1 MSNKIELNL
10 PAPHPAQAKLI
21 HAARRFNV
29 LCCGRRWGKTVLGM
43 DRLIHPAL
51 EGKPVAWFSPTN
63 KLMSDAWRAVR
74 TTLAPV
80 TVDKSEQEKRL
91 ELIGGGVIDFW
102 SLDSPDS
109 GRGRKYAVVVVDEAA
124 MISELSEAW
133 QQSIR
138 PTLTDLQG
146 SAWFLSTPKG
156 MNYFKALFDRGQD
169 PEREDWVSWQMP
181 TSANPYIQP
190 GEIELARLDLTEA
203 AFNQEYSALFVNWE
217 GSVFRRVDEA
227 ATATEMNKPEPGHD
241 YVIGCDW
248 GRSKDYTVFIVL
260 DTTAHAIVKMDRS
273 NRTDYVVQVD
283 RLKVLSDYWQ
293 PSQII
298 AEQNGIGQ
306 PVIEQL
312 TREGLQIQPFT
323 TTNASKAQAIEA
335 LALAFE
341 RADIRILNDPNLV
354 SELVAY
360 QAERLPSG
368 LIRYGAPG
376 GGHDDMVTSLALAWS
391 AVSSQHRLIYSVPER
406 DIVVP
411 EFSIP
416 AHWPRGYGLDSRW
429 QTAAA
434 IWGAYDPQSDVLY
447 LYSEYCADAD
457 PAVHA
462 AAIRARAEWIPGLFD
477 LAANGRNRSDGARLN
492 QMYRAHGLH
501 LEHIDNSIE
510 SGIMEVSQRMQSG
523 RLKVFPSLT
532 KYLGE
537 RRLYRRD
544 ESGQVVKDRD
554 NLQDATRCL
563 VIGISRMITET
574 VEEEDEDDY
583 GGRFEQFHHG
593 PGAWMR

>member
-1 MSNKIELNL
+1 MSNKTIDLNL

-21 HAARRFNV
+21 QEAKRFNV

-51 EGKPVAWFSPTN
+51 KGKPVAWFSPTN
-63 KLMSDAWRAVR
+63 KLMSDTWRVVR
-74 TTLAPV
+74 STLAPV
-80 TVDKSEQEKRL
+80 TLDKSEQEKRL

-102 SLDSPDS
+102 SLDSADS

-124 MISELSEAW
+124 MIPALAEAW

-138 PTLTDLQG
+138 PTLTDLRG

-156 MNYFKALFDRGQD
+156 MNYFKQLFDRGQD
-169 PEREDWVSWQMP
+169 PEREDWASWQMP
-181 TSANPYIQP
+181 TSANPYIQAE
-190 GEIELARLDLTEA
+190 EIESARLDLTEA

-217 GSVFRRVDEA
+217 GSVFRRVGEA
-227 ATATEMNKPEPGHD
+227 ATATEKWKPEPGHD

-260 DTTAHAIVKMDRS
+260 DTTAHAVVKMDRS
-273 NRTDYVVQVD
+273 SRMDYAVQGD
-283 RLKVLSDYWQ
+283 RLQALSEQWQ
-293 PSQII
+293 PSRII
-298 AEQNGIGQ
+298 AEQNSIGQ

-312 TREGLQIQPFT
+312 TRDGLRIEPFT
-323 TTNASKAQAIEA
+323 TTNASKTQAIEA

-341 RADIRILNDPNLV
+341 RGDIRILNEPILI

-368 LIRYGAPG
+368 LMRYGAPV
-376 GGHDDMVTSLALAWS
+376 GGHDDMVMSLALAWS
-391 AVSSQHRLIYSVPER
+391 AVSGPHRLIYSFPDR

-411 EFSIP
+411 EFPIP
-416 AHWPRGYGLDSRW
+416 EHWRCGYGLDIRGH
-429 QTAAA
+429 TAAA

-447 LYSEYCADAD
+447 LYSEYCGDAH
-457 PAVHA
+457 PAVQV
-462 AAIRARAEWIPGLFD
+462 AAIRARGEEFPGLMD
-477 LAANGRNRSDGARLN
+477 PAANGRNRSDGVRLI
-492 QMYRAHGLH
+492 QMYQNLGLQ
-501 LEHIDNSIE
+501 LQHIDNSLE

-523 RLKVFPSLT
+523 RLKVFPSLA

-544 ESGQVVKDRD
+544 ESGHVVKDRD

-563 VIGISRMITET
+563 VIGLSALLPQA
-574 VEEEDEDDY
+574 VEEDEEEHFRPD
-583 GGRFEQFHHG
+583 FHYYCG
-593 PGAWMR
+593 PGGWMR

>member
-1 MSNKIELNL
+1 
-10 PAPHPAQAKLI
+10 
-21 HAARRFNV
+21 
-29 LCCGRRWGKTVLGM
+29 
-43 DRLIHPAL
+43 
-51 EGKPVAWFSPTN
+51 
-63 KLMSDAWRAVR
+63 
-74 TTLAPV
+74 
-80 TVDKSEQEKRL
+80 L

-109 GRGRKYAVVVVDEAA
+109 GRGRKYALVIVDEAA
-124 MISELSEAW
+124 MIYELPEAW

-156 MNYFKALFDRGQD
+156 MNYFKLLFDRGQD
-169 PEREDWVSWQMP
+169 AEREDWASWQMP
-181 TSANPYIQP
+181 TSTNPYLQP
-190 GEIELARLDLTEA
+190 GEIESARLDLTEA
-203 AFNQEYSALFVNWE
+203 AFNQEYSALSVNWE

-227 ATATEMNKPEPGHD
+227 ATATEMSKPEPGHD

-248 GRSKDYTVFIVL
+248 GRSKDYTVFVVL
-260 DTTAHAIVKMDRS
+260 DTTAHAVVKMDRS
-273 NRTDYVVQVD
+273 NRMDYVVQVD
-283 RLKVLSDYWQ
+283 RLKVLSEYWQ

-391 AVSSQHRLIYSVPER
+391 AVSSQHRLIYPVPER

-416 AHWPRGYGLDSRW
+416 EHWPRGYGLDSRW

-477 LAANGRNRSDGARLN
+477 PAANGRNRSDGARLN
-492 QMYRAHGLH
+492 QMYRTLGLE
-501 LEHIDNSIE
+501 LQHIDNSIE

-523 RLKVFPSLT
+523 RLKVFPSLA

-544 ESGQVVKDRD
+544 ENGVVVKERD

-563 VIGISRMITET
+563 VLGISRMIIET
-574 VEEEDEDDY
+574 VEEAQDHEEFG
-583 GGRFEQFHHG
+583 GGRFSNVSG
-593 PGAWMR
+593 GGGYGGWMR